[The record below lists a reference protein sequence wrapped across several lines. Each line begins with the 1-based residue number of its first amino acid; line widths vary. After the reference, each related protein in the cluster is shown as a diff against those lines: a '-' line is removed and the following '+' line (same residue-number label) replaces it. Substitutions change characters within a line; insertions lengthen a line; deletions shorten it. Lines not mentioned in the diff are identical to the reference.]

1 MKTYTW
7 KDTALSCMFLEN
19 IYDFCVEHKAKMVY
33 AEDVIKVL
41 RSDDLISIHA
51 LWEYDPQTMLQLFTV
66 TQYQWELI
74 DVLAKYLGDEPVTAQ
89 N

>member
-1 MKTYTW
+1 
-7 KDTALSCMFLEN
+7 MFLEN

-51 LWEYDPQTMLQLFTV
+51 L
-66 TQYQWELI
+66 
-74 DVLAKYLGDEPVTAQ
+74 
-89 N
+89 